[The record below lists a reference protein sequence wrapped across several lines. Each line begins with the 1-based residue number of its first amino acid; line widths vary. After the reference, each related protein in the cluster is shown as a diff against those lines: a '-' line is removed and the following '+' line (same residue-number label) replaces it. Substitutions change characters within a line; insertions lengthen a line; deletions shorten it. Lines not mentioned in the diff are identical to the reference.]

1 MGHARSQACEPC
13 WAELMREGAS
23 HQDAIPTER
32 GALASN
38 VKMETT
44 MQRTALTIVGALL
57 ISGMSVQMAAASE
70 HHQHMTKANF
80 ARHQAEFR
88 GAYNQVRPVN
98 VRVAPPVLY
107 GTDTDAASF
116 RRADPSWIGD
126 RDPSLNPAD

>member
-1 MGHARSQACEPC
+1 MGHVRSKACGRC
-13 WAELMREGAS
+13 WTQLMREGAS
-23 HQDAIPTER
+23 HQDATPTER

-70 HHQHMTKANF
+70 HHHMTKANV
-80 ARHQAEFR
+80 ARHSADFR

-98 VRVAPPVLY
+98 DRVAPSALY
-107 GTDTDAASF
+107 STDTDAATF
-116 RRADPSWIGD
+116 RGADPSWIGG
-126 RDPSLNPAD
+126 RDPSLNPA

>member
-1 MGHARSQACEPC
+1 
-13 WAELMREGAS
+13 
-23 HQDAIPTER
+23 
-32 GALASN
+32 
-38 VKMETT
+38 

-70 HHQHMTKANF
+70 HQHHLTKANL

-98 VRVAPPVLY
+98 ARVAPPVLY

-116 RRADPSWIGD
+116 RRADPAWIGD